1 MMPPDRH
8 DASGDTRV
16 AEEKSALRRRRNRHR
31 LFSFLKARPS
41 ILGIGRR
48 RLNIPAQAEIQRETG
63 EDSEI
68 ILHKE
73 ARTPAI
79 GVTGDR
85 SVLRYRRRQAHYEVC
100 DRGNRNSRA
109 RHGIFYVRSVE
120 SKYPVIIG
128 RK

>member
-8 DASGDTRV
+8 DASRDTRI
-16 AEEKSALRRRRNRHR
+16 AEEKSALRRCRNRDR

-79 GVTGDR
+79 GVTGHG
-85 SVLRYRRRQAHYEVC
+85 SVPRYRGRKAHYAVG
-100 DRGNRNSRA
+100 DSATRDSRS

-120 SKYPVIIG
+120 SKYPVII
-128 RK
+128 